1 MEPTFDMTTVSY
13 GLIAGPVLV
22 LANILLIESLAHLDV
37 SLAST
42 IYRLNT
48 IGIVV
53 LSFPLPPQH
62 RS

>member
-1 MEPTFDMTTVSY
+1 MTTVAY
-13 GLIAGPVLV
+13 GLISSPVLV

-37 SLAST
+37 SPGST

-48 IGIVV
+48 IGFVV
-53 LSFPLPPQH
+53 LSFPLPAQH